1 VKLSVPGRSR
11 SIQARDFTGMDTA
24 SVGLV
29 RRVENM
35 VSDTPHYRLLHGTG
49 EVERQAAATYRG
61 AVRAIAALDPI
72 IERCTGSPG
81 RAGTL
86 PDPDATVVR

>member
-1 VKLSVPGRSR
+1 VGGGETGACGQPGPGVAELRGVQVRASRMLSSDEMIVTLSVPGRSR

-35 VSDTPHYRLLHGTG
+35 VSDTPTTGT
-49 EVERQAAATYRG
+49 
-61 AVRAIAALDPI
+61 
-72 IERCTGSPG
+72 S
-81 RAGTL
+81 
-86 PDPDATVVR
+86 